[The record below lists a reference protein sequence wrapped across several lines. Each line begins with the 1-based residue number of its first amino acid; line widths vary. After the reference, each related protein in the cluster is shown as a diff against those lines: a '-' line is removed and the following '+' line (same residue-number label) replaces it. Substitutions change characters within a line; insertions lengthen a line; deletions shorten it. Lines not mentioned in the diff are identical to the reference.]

1 MSVYK
6 LKKSWYDCHSG
17 LSVPKAFGIKQ
28 PPFSPFSKGESERFP
43 TRFACGNDNN
53 NIRYDVSD
61 LNVRNRKIL
70 RIKGESNGFT
80 LLEVLVATAILAI
93 AVAVILQ
100 LFSANLRAI
109 SLSGDYVSAA
119 TKAES
124 RMREILDDDKLSEK
138 SFSETTDDG
147 YRIDVSITDTL
158 KDRTENLQVKLLQI
172 DLTLRWVKG
181 SKEKSLAL
189 STMKMMK
196 KEI

>member
-1 MSVYK
+1 MQNPK
-6 LKKSWYDCHSG
+6 PKNSG
-17 LSVPKAFGIKQ
+17 FIPHPSSL
-28 PPFSPFSKGESERFP
+28 
-43 TRFACGNDNN
+43 
-53 NIRYDVSD
+53 
-61 LNVRNRKIL
+61 IL
-70 RIKGESNGFT
+70 RSGGFT

-109 SLSGDYVSAA
+109 SLSGDYVSAT

-181 SKEKSLAL
+181 SKEKSLIL